1 MKDTLWTINS
11 SINDYGVKFSERE
24 LLNLKLNQAA
34 FLCLNNEFKS
44 SNRKLI
50 EFNKANSY
58 YQKSMGREWIIRKE
72 MIRAV
77 VQLELK
83 NIDIAEQIIFNI
95 ESNHKELFQKKQYM
109 MVAPFIQAL
118 KLFINTPEKANKTSL
133 DIIEQEGGL
142 IKDRMF
148 RDPRLIIF
156 YSWLKGKYT
165 NQPSSEVLIKEFSAL

>member
-1 MKDTLWTINS
+1 MYQCWFEKLKSFNNCVHIKHLNIPIDVDIDFDKYSKLIS
-11 SINDYGVKFSERE
+11 ELASIPMGSINRC
-24 LLNLKLNQAA
+24 N
-34 FLCLNNEFKS
+34 
-44 SNRKLI
+44 
-50 EFNKANSY
+50 
-58 YQKSMGREWIIRKE
+58 
-72 MIRAV
+72 
-77 VQLELK
+77 
-83 NIDIAEQIIFNI
+83 IFNI

-142 IKDRMF
+142 IKDRMI